1 MRTSNGS
8 LWLGTDHLLSID
20 STGYTENYKRF
31 YFRDIQAI
39 TIEKTRIWQIWNFIW
54 GTAVFIFIVLV
65 VTTKPAGS
73 PSGWSSDEIVSGI
86 VFGGLTMLFTLFLLI
101 NLLWGATCKCFLRT
115 AVQIEEFAAPDPQGA
130 KGSGENPAVDRRRA
144 RRRIDPQMVAEKMQE
159 QIPPPAE
166 SPAAVEIPT
175 FRPNWILETP
185 HHVLLAHQRCFNH
198 ATREAVAR
206 CPECHHFFCRE
217 CITEHDDRVLCT
229 GCLKK

>member
-1 MRTSNGS
+1 MPQNEYQRLTRATARVRFAAVRTSHGS

-101 NLLWGATCKCFLRT
+101 NLLWGATCKCYLRT
-115 AVQIEEFAAPDPQGA
+115 AVQIEELP
-130 KGSGENPAVDRRRA
+130 SL
-144 RRRIDPQMVAEKMQE
+144 RRIRKARKVLGKIRPLIVAAQGGELTPQIIAEKMQE

-166 SPAAVEIPT
+166 APAAVESPDV
-175 FRPNWILETP
+175 PPKL
-185 HHVLLAHQRCFNH
+185 
-198 ATREAVAR
+198 
-206 CPECHHFFCRE
+206 
-217 CITEHDDRVLCT
+217 DS
-229 GCLKK
+229 